1 MRLDHLLS
9 TENTV
14 HVFGQC
20 EPHGRRQSASLLW
33 MLVWKRSMA
42 WMGFVPSGSGMGML
56 LGSRTA
62 TPRVFCG
69 AVRCPCVAAGPGWL
83 VGSCGAW
90 WFENWIVDASKGN
103 FGFFLLIAIS
113 PNSSIEFGFEID
125 RFVIILVLRFVVWR
139 SCYQETRGWGND
151 NLFCCCAACEG
162 VWWMP
167 WQTVPMK
174 DV

>member
-69 AVRCPCVAAGPGWL
+69 AVRCPCVVAGPGWL

-90 WFENWIVDASKGN
+90 WFENWIVDASKRN

-139 SCYQETRGWGND
+139 SCYQETRGWDDG
-151 NLFCCCAACEG
+151 FA
-162 VWWMP
+162 V
-167 WQTVPMK
+167 VPLARAYGGCLGRQYR
-174 DV
+174 